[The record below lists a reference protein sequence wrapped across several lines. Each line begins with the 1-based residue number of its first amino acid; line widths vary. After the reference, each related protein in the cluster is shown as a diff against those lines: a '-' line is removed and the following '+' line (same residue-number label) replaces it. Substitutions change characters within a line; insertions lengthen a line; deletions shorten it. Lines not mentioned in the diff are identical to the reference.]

1 MLETVYRQKR
11 ELILEDLDNEGLQQL
26 AFLLKSGTLQCLRSL
41 SVSQTNVE
49 DESVVTEFVG
59 SLADGV
65 CSDLRHTGNCSAGM
79 AGTEYPGGMY
89 GFGNRSGRLWSHPDY
104 SVSGNKGKNDGFP

>member
-1 MLETVYRQKR
+1 MKSFADSLTDVMLETVYRQKR
-11 ELILEDLDNEGLQQL
+11 ELILEDLDNEGLRQL

-41 SVSQTNVE
+41 SVSQTNIE

-65 CSDLRHTGNCSAGM
+65 CSDLRQLNLVFSGCES
-79 AGTEYPGGMY
+79 
-89 GFGNRSGRLWSHPDY
+89 GFIL
-104 SVSGNKGKNDGFP
+104 

>member
-1 MLETVYRQKR
+1 MKSFADSLTDVMLETVYRQKR

-26 AFLLKSGTLQCLRSL
+26 AFLLKSGTLAVVWRSL

-65 CSDLRHTGNCSAGM
+65 CSDLRQLNLVFSGCES
-79 AGTEYPGGMY
+79 
-89 GFGNRSGRLWSHPDY
+89 GFII
-104 SVSGNKGKNDGFP
+104 